1 MNMKIVITEEQYKKI
16 LIESTLKDTLKDLKI
31 NTGILFTFGTGIGAF
46 IGPVER
52 LLSGSGFS
60 MDEKDVILL
69 IITSFALI
77 IKDSESVTLLE
88 KVREKGMMSALK
100 GVINFVTNVKDVLN
114 AVAKNLVGV
123 TYSLLDIL
131 GFALLLNPTMK
142 IIDEVIKDNSIGIE
156 NTEKLLTGAALAST
170 VYALKSVFGKIKN
183 KIKGNVNEDIS
194 PSDVAIKNI
203 CDSEKFCSA
212 QGQITFGQLKS
223 IVESATNRRLI
234 QHVGEGGFKATLR
247 LLPWFLPQLAI
258 AGFVTSS
265 IRAVNKI
272 LRPTLEETENY
283 KTWWGKVVLKSFNLS
298 EGELGLSDPLS
309 RVFFISD
316 GLMTMLNDRY
326 KVKFAKYIAE
336 IASEKPDDESVP
348 EFFVENELRHWLND
362 KFLLD
367 PPLQPKSV
375 KEVPNENES
384 LNENYVRFTDNNESE
399 LIEDLMSMG
408 LDRETAINEL
418 GEIVSLYE
426 RLPNTLTLYRL
437 IFSNSEEE
445 IDKQYPGYHYTR
457 KKSDLLENH
466 YFQSYRDSSQGE
478 NGYIIKVKIQ
488 KQMIDFYESIKNNI
502 LYPGE
507 KEITL
512 KDKGFGAKIIEIM
525 PVNN

>member
-1 MNMKIVITEEQYKKI
+1 MKIILTEEQYRT
-16 LIESTLKDTLKDLKI
+16 LVIESTLKDTLKDLKI
-31 NTGILFTFGTGIGAF
+31 NTGVLFTFGTGIGAF
-46 IGPVER
+46 IGPVES

-60 MDEKDVILL
+60 MDERDVILL

-77 IKDSESVTLLE
+77 IKDNEGTTLLE
-88 KVREKGMMSALK
+88 KVKEKGLLPALK
-100 GVINFVTNVKDVLN
+100 GVINFITNVKNVLN
-114 AVAKNLVGV
+114 AVAKNLTGV

-142 IIDEVIKDNSIGIE
+142 IIDDVIKDNNIGVDS
-156 NTEKLLTGAALAST
+156 TEKLLTGTALATT
-170 VYALKSVFGKIKN
+170 VYALKSVFGKLKD
-183 KIKGNVNEDIS
+183 KFKKNVNEDIE
-194 PSDVAIKNI
+194 PSDDAIKNI
-203 CDSEKFCSA
+203 CDSEKFCNA
-212 QGQITFGQLKS
+212 QGLITFGQLRAL
-223 IVESATNRRLI
+223 VESATNKRLI

-258 AGFVTSS
+258 AGFVASS

-283 KTWWGKVVLKSFNLS
+283 RTWWGKAVLKTFNLS

-326 KVKFAKYIAE
+326 KVKFAKYIAD
-336 IASEKPDDESVP
+336 IASEKPDDEVVP

-367 PPLQPKSV
+367 PPLEMK
-375 KEVPNENES
+375 KLRINHNEEPN
-384 LNENYVRFTDNNESE
+384 LNENYVRFTEDNTSD
-399 LIEDLMSMG
+399 LIEDFMSMG
-408 LDRETAINEL
+408 FDRETSIYEFNEL
-418 GEIVSLYE
+418 VSVYE
-426 RLPNTLTLYRL
+426 NLPSTMILYRL
-437 IFSNSEEE
+437 VFSDSQEE
-445 IDKQYPGYHYTR
+445 IDTQYPGYHYTR
-457 KKSDLLENH
+457 KKKDLLDNH
-466 YFQSYRDSSQGE
+466 YFQSYRDSSTGE
-478 NGYIIKVKIQ
+478 NPYIIKVRIQ

-525 PVNN
+525 PVNI

>member
-1 MNMKIVITEEQYKKI
+1 MKIILTEEQYKYI
-16 LIESTLKDTLKDLKI
+16 LVESTLKDTLNDLKI
-31 NTGILFTFGTGIGAF
+31 NSGVLFTFGTGIGAF

-60 MDEKDVILL
+60 MDEKDIILL

-77 IKDSESVTLLE
+77 IKDSEGSTLLE
-88 KVREKGMMSALK
+88 KVREKGLMPALK

-142 IIDEVIKDNSIGIE
+142 IIDEVIKDNSIGLE
-156 NTEKLLTGAALAST
+156 NTERLLSGAALAAT
-170 VYALKSVFGKIKN
+170 VYSLKSVFGRLKDKLKKKI
-183 KIKGNVNEDIS
+183 NEDIE
-194 PSDVAIKNI
+194 PSDEAIKNI
-203 CDSEKFCSA
+203 CDSEKFCNA
-212 QGQITFGQLKS
+212 QGKITFGQLKA
-223 IVESATNRRLI
+223 IVENASTNRLI

-258 AGFVTSS
+258 AGFVASS

-316 GLMTMLNDRY
+316 GLMTMLSDRY

-336 IASEKPDDESVP
+336 IASQMPDDEPVP

-367 PPLQPKSV
+367 PPLQPKSF
-375 KEVPNENES
+375 KEVPNVDES
-384 LNENYVRFTDNNESE
+384 LNENYVRFTEDNTSD

-408 LDRETAINEL
+408 FDRETSIHEFNEL
-418 GEIVSLYE
+418 VSIYE
-426 RLPNTLTLYRL
+426 NLPNTMVLYRL
-437 IFSNSEEE
+437 VFSDSQEE
-445 IDKQYPGYHYTR
+445 IDTQYPGYHYTR
-457 KKSDLLENH
+457 KKKDLLDNH
-466 YFQSYRDSSQGE
+466 YFQSYRDSSTGE
-478 NGYIIKVKIQ
+478 NPYIIKVRIQ

-512 KDKGFGAKIIEIM
+512 KDKGFGAKIVEIM
-525 PVNN
+525 SVNI

>member
-1 MNMKIVITEEQYKKI
+1 MKIILTEEQYKTL
-16 LIESTLKDTLKDLKI
+16 LIENTLKDTLKDLKI
-31 NTGILFTFGTGIGAF
+31 NSGILFTFGTGIGAF
-46 IGPVER
+46 LGPVER

-60 MDEKDVILL
+60 IEEKDIILL

-77 IKDSESVTLLE
+77 IKDNDSTSLLE
-88 KVREKGMMSALK
+88 KVNEKGLMPALK
-100 GVINFVTNVKDVLN
+100 SVVNFVTNVKNILN
-114 AVAKNLVGV
+114 AVAKNLTGV

-142 IIDEVIKDNSIGIE
+142 IIDGVIKDNNISAD
-156 NTEKLLTGAALAST
+156 NTERLLTGVALATT
-170 VYALKSVFGKIKN
+170 VYGLKSVFGKLKN
-183 KIKGNVNEDIS
+183 KFKNNINENVE

-212 QGQITFGQLKS
+212 QGEITFGQLKA
-223 IVESATNRRLI
+223 IVESATSRRLW

-258 AGFVTSS
+258 AGFIASS

-272 LRPTLEETENY
+272 LRPTLEETDNY

-336 IASEKPDDESVP
+336 IASQKPDDEPVP
-348 EFFVENELRHWLND
+348 DLFVENELRSWLNE

-367 PPLQPKSV
+367 PPLQPK
-375 KEVPNENES
+375 KLKDEPIDNES
-384 LNENYVRFTDNNESE
+384 LNENYVRFTNENE
-399 LIEDLMSMG
+399 TDLIDFLMSMG
-408 LDRETAINEL
+408 LDRESAINEL
-418 GEIVSLYE
+418 ADIVSYYE
-426 RLPNTLTLYRL
+426 KLPNSLTLYRL
-437 IFSNSEEE
+437 IFSDSEEE
-445 IDKQYPGYHYTR
+445 IDRQYPGYHYTR
-457 KKSDLLENH
+457 KKVDLLDNH
-466 YFQSYRDSSQGE
+466 YFQAYKDSSVGL
-478 NGYIIKVKIQ
+478 NPYIIKVKIQ